1 MFQTYA
7 GVQAGGNATPIQGAK
22 STGRS
27 SSSTGWEP
35 SVLYLLGLTIAE
47 IFAVAFLVKH
57 LR

>member
-7 GVQAGGNATPIQGAK
+7 GVQAGGNATPIQGAT

-27 SSSTGWEP
+27 GSAGGWEP
-35 SVLYLLGLTIAE
+35 SVLYLLGLVIAE
-47 IFAVAFLVKH
+47 IVAVAFLVKH